1 MRSFGISRIPGALLR
16 DFDLRMV
23 QVLENGFDP
32 PIDKGSSSCLT
43 IGLFCLSHSI

>member
-1 MRSFGISRIPGALLR
+1 MHSFGTSRIPDAIFG

-32 PIDKGSSSCLT
+32 PMDKGSSFP
-43 IGLFCLSHSI
+43 I

>member
-1 MRSFGISRIPGALLR
+1 MHSFGISRIPDAILR

-32 PIDKGSSSCLT
+32 PTDKGSSFAYLT
-43 IGLFCLSHSI
+43 IGLF